1 MELEDELP
9 IDEEELIEVARKI
22 IKTITENPKFANLQ
36 LPISELQN
44 SLDSLIKSRE
54 EEAAICEAQRQVRE
68 KLQAAWEKVYS
79 AQRNIRAYNREHGI
93 RDSKIPLVASG
104 RPGLADRVFSQ
115 LPDQDDTLQISKK
128 DKD

>member
-22 IKTITENPKFANLQ
+22 IKTITENPKFANLP
-36 LPISELQN
+36 LPIAELQD

-54 EEAAICEAQRQVRE
+54 AEAAICEAQRQVRE

-79 AQRNIRAYNREHGI
+79 AQRKIRAYNREHGI
-93 RDSKIPLVASG
+93 RDNNIPLVASG
-104 RPGLADRVFSQ
+104 RPGLADRIFSQ
-115 LPDQDDTLQISKK
+115 LPDQDDTLKISKK